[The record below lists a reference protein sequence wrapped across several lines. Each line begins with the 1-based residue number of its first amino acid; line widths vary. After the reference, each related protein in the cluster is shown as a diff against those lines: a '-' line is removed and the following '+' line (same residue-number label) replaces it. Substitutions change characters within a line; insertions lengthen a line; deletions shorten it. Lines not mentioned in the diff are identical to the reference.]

1 MSTRISIVTL
11 LSAVLLGCPFICLGE
26 AVGTSCGE
34 FACCDCQD
42 QEPAPGACPMPD
54 GPVEDE
60 PDCLCRGAIAGA
72 DGPSIVSD
80 LENEVRFIEDI
91 DVLLAGA
98 HSVVNRFVESLPFRA
113 SHFPPLSS
121 GRDICALISARLL

>member
-1 MSTRISIVTL
+1 MNTRISIVML

-26 AVGTSCGE
+26 GAGTSCADV
-34 FACCDCQD
+34 ACCDCQD
-42 QEPAPGACPMPD
+42 QEPARNESPTPD

-60 PDCLCRGAIAGA
+60 SDCLCHGAIAGA

-80 LENEVRFIEDI
+80 LENEVRFVEDV
-91 DVLLAGA
+91 DDLLAGA
-98 HSVVNRFVESLPFRA
+98 HSVVNRAVESLPFRA

-121 GRDICALISARLL
+121 GRDICALINARLL

>member
-26 AVGTSCGE
+26 AVGTSCAE
-34 FACCDCQD
+34 IACCDCQD
-42 QEPAPGACPMPD
+42 QEPVRNECPTPD

-60 PDCLCRGAIAGA
+60 SDCLCRGAIAGA
-72 DGPSIVSD
+72 NGPSIVSD
-80 LENEVRFIEDI
+80 LENEVRFVERI

-98 HSVVNRFVESLPFRA
+98 HSVVNRSVESLPFRA
-113 SHFPPLSS
+113 SQFPPLSS
-121 GRDICALISARLL
+121 GRDICALINARLL